1 MADKNVCPTTKDGKS
16 MRRPV
21 FTWRIL
27 LAAVVLATGCA
38 PTQPFYL
45 HEDGDLSHYID
56 KATAVSHPDLQSVS
70 LEDVA
75 QAQRPLSVLRPDFK
89 EFWDLSLEECVAIA
103 LLNTKVV
110 RGGTA
115 ARLQNG
121 QIFAGTQE
129 GALVLNAIGRFVTA
143 YDPAVVESNPGQQV
157 GGLSNFLTNQ
167 TVNGGGA
174 FNGPT
179 TDGGIANVRQGVE
192 AALSQFD
199 AQLNVTSD
207 PSNGIMSTT
216 DRPQNVRSTSPFFP
230 TILNLHNGGMDVAL
244 SKRTAEG
251 TLFTVTSSTD
261 YNEGNTRGFN
271 FVNPAAGTQPFLH
284 TWTQV
289 MQVEARHPLLR
300 GRGSQIN
307 RMPIIL
313 ARIGTD
319 IELLNVYANVQDML
333 NNIEIRY
340 WDLYLAYRNLE
351 TAKVGRDSAL
361 VTWRI
366 VFDKFE
372 HGTEPVM
379 AEAQAQEQYYNFR
392 GSVEAALRTLYDTE
406 NELRFLMG
414 LAATDGRLVRPKD
427 DPTLARVEFDW
438 NEILVEAV
446 ARRPELVNKRW
457 QVKQRELELILARN
471 LLLPQFDVGAQ
482 YRWFGIG
489 QDLINAGRGAPP
501 VPGVQIDPS
510 AFQSLTGGQFQEFS
524 VLFQY
529 QMPIGFR
536 RELAAVRHA
545 QLRLAREKATLEDME
560 LDVSHGLAHALRNL
574 ETNFQLSQT
583 NSNRWAA
590 SQREVEAREALYA
603 GGRVALDDVLDAQR
617 RRAVAQGAFW
627 SAVIEYNKSIA
638 DLHTRKGSIMD
649 YDGIG
654 FEEGPWPQKAYWD
667 ALYRARERDAG
678 LYVDYGWTRP
688 KVISRGPIPQR
699 IPVGAPQEGGAPLAP
714 EELPAGEPTPAAE
727 PTPAQPPA
735 SEGTETSPL
744 PPPTRVV
751 PQETRLEPLPV
762 TPRSTSTKPG
772 SKPIGGDGQSLPF
785 GLRFKK
791 PQQQVM
797 QANWAEAADSSGN
810 PLRGNRPVG
819 TGVAEA
825 VER

>member
-1 MADKNVCPTTKDGKS
+1 

-21 FTWRIL
+21 SSWRVLIIGL
-27 LAAVVLATGCA
+27 LVAMTGCV

-56 KATAVSHPDLQSVS
+56 HATQVEHPDLNTDILADTTQS
-70 LEDVA
+70 
-75 QAQRPLSVLRPDFK
+75 QRPLSVSHPEFK
-89 EFWDLSLEECVAIA
+89 EFWDLTLEECVAIS
-103 LLNTKVV
+103 LLNSKTI
-110 RGGTA
+110 RGGQA

-129 GALVLNAIGRFVTA
+129 GALVLNSVGRFVTA
-143 YDPAVVESNPGQQV
+143 YDGAVVESNPGQQV

-167 TVNGGGA
+167 SANGGGA

-179 TDGGIANVRQGVE
+179 TDGGLANVRQGVE
-192 AALSQFD
+192 AALAQFD
-199 AQLNVTSD
+199 TQLNITSD
-207 PSNGIMSTT
+207 PSHGVMSTT
-216 DRPQNVRSTSPFFP
+216 DRPQNVRSSSSFFP
-230 TILNLHNGGMDVAL
+230 SVLNLHNGGTDIAL

-261 YNEGNTRGFN
+261 YNEGNSRGFN
-271 FVNPAAGTQPFLH
+271 FLNPSDQTRVVNGRVENPGTQPFLH
-284 TWTQV
+284 TWTQTL
-289 MQVEARHPLLR
+289 QLEARHPLLR

-319 IELLNVYANVQDML
+319 IELTNVYANVQDML
-333 NNIEIRY
+333 NNVEIRY

-351 TAKVGRDSAL
+351 TAKVARDSAL

-366 VFDKFE
+366 VYDKF
-372 HGTEPVM
+372 TNDVEPVQ

-392 GSVEAALRTLYDTE
+392 GSVESALRTLYDVE

-414 LAATDGRLVRPKD
+414 LAATDGRLIRPKD
-427 DPTLARVEFDW
+427 DPTLARVEFEWTD
-438 NEILVEAV
+438 ILAEAV
-446 ARRPELVNKRW
+446 ARRPELIIRRW

-482 YRWFGIG
+482 YRWLGIG
-489 QDLINAGRGAPP
+489 QDLIHASGSPP
-501 VPGVQIDPS
+501 PFPGTPQIASS
-510 AFQSLTGGQFQEFS
+510 AWQQLTEGQFQEFS

-545 QLRLAREKATLEDME
+545 QLRLAREKAILEDSE
-560 LDVSHGLAHALRNL
+560 LDVCHGLSHALRNL

-583 NSNRWAA
+583 NANRWAA
-590 SQREVEAREALYA
+590 SQREVEAREALYR
-603 GGRVALDDVLDAQR
+603 GGRVSLDDVLEAQR

-627 SAVIEYNKSIA
+627 SAVVEYNKSIA

-649 YDGIG
+649 YDGVG
-654 FEEGPWPQKAYWD
+654 YAEGPWPQKAYWD

-688 KVISRGPIPQR
+688 KVISRGPISM
-699 IPVGAPQEGGAPLAP
+699 G
-714 EELPAGEPTPAAE
+714 LPASNSGGETNSSEAGTENLPSQEPTPAKPEIENSE
-727 PTPAQPPA
+727 P
-735 SEGTETSPL
+735 SPL
-744 PPPTRVV
+744 PPPRTMPQDTRSA
-751 PQETRLEPLPV
+751 
-762 TPRSTSTKPG
+762 PRIS
-772 SKPIGGDGQSLPF
+772 GQRAMVNASNDEAASGEAKTMPF
-785 GLRFKK
+785 GIR
-791 PQQQVM
+791 PTRSQQQV
-797 QANWAEAADSSGN
+797 APVGFWNDADAN
-810 PLRGNRPVG
+810 PLRGSRPRPVG
-819 TGVAEA
+819 TGVMESQ
-825 VER
+825 E